1 MASEAPSTL
10 LHKIVFPVITT
21 VLGATAIYFLG
32 FNKKSAPSELEIEKA
47 TVSAW
52 QSFVSTENIY
62 YKTTMSLSKEYNE
75 KISNVV
81 KEKGLTGS
89 VPVFTAFKED
99 LFSEVNKLKED
110 IQEIIKKNENI
121 DIGFRSMLNRTLV
134 NLEDEEKKTKAF
146 FKSVITLIESEEDD
160 VEKGKK
166 MMADSEQFL
175 DMEKNMQDRAATEAE
190 DIAQALSKKYDRPFD
205 LKELLLYVDYKKELE
220 AEKNGPGNNIKKPED
235 DGGGV
240 APPDPDKGQE
250 VKGEIP
256 KIDDGGNTNNHTN
269 SNNSLEPTTALLT
282 GAWTMNGGGLE
293 LNDDGD
299 MYWGFG
305 TRGYTSGDW
314 KLSDGKIRMNATN
327 PDTKQ
332 TSLIIGYIS
341 DFTRNS
347 FTLTFMS
354 TPREVY
360 YFKRK
365 GK

>member
-75 KISNVV
+75 KIPNIV
-81 KEKGLTGS
+81 KEKGLKGS

-99 LFSEVNKLKED
+99 LFNEVNKLKED
-110 IQEIIKKNENI
+110 IHEIIKKNEDI

-146 FKSVITLIESEEDD
+146 FKSVITLIESDGDD
-160 VEKGKK
+160 AEKGKK
-166 MMADSEQFL
+166 MMTESEQFL
-175 DMEKNMQDRAATEAE
+175 DMEKNMQERAATEAE
-190 DIAQALSKKYDRPFD
+190 DIAQALSKKYNRTFD
-205 LKELLLYVDYKKELE
+205 LNELLLYVDYKKELE
-220 AEKNGPGNNIKKPED
+220 AEKNGPGNNIKKTED
-235 DGGGV
+235 DGGL
-240 APPDPDKGQE
+240 APADPDKGQE
-250 VKGEIP
+250 VKDEIQN
-256 KIDDGGNTNNHTN
+256 KDNTDN
-269 SNNSLEPTTALLT
+269 SNNFTSNSVEPTTSLLT
-282 GAWTMNGGGLE
+282 GVWTMNGGSLE
-293 LNDDGD
+293 LNGDGE
-299 MYWGFG
+299 MYWEFG
-305 TRGYTSGDW
+305 SRGYTSGDW

-341 DFTRNS
+341 DFTGKS

-354 TPREVY
+354 TPKEVY
-360 YFKRK
+360 NFKK
-365 GK
+365 KNN